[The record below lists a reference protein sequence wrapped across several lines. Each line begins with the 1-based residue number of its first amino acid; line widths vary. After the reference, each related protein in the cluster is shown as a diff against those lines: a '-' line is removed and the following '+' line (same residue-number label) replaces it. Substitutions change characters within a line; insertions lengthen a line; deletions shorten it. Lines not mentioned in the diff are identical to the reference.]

1 LLIKSKLVIM
11 KIGIII
17 INDSK
22 TNNIVTTNVANCS
35 ISENR
40 DNLSN
45 FLNNECVNIYVTWY

>member
-1 LLIKSKLVIM
+1 M